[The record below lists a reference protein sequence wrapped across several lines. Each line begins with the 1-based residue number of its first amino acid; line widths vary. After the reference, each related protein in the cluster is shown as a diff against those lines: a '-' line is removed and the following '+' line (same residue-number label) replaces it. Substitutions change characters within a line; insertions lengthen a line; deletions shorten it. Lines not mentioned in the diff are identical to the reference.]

1 MERKEIQPGFVWNKN
16 RATTMLLLGVSI
28 LLIVYAI
35 NLFAKLIYLNNESK
49 KLQQTLEQL
58 IIENE
63 KEVQGENVINTG
75 NMTITVYDNY
85 VTDVENVYTF
95 PK

>member
-1 MERKEIQPGFVWNKN
+1 MERKEIQPVFVWNKN

-28 LLIVYAI
+28 LLIVYVI
-35 NLFAKLIYLNNESK
+35 NLFVKFIYLNNEEYE
-49 KLQQTLEQL
+49 LQKTLEQL
-58 IIENE
+58 ILDNQ
-63 KEVQGENVINTG
+63 EVQGGNVINNG

-85 VTDVENVYTF
+85 VTDGENVYTF